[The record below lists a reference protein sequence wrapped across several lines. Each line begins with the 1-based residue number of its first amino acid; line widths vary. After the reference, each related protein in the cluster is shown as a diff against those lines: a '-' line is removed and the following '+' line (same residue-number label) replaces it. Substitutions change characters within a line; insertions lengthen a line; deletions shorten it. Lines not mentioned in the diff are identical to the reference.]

1 MTLMEKTTMRSNLER
16 GEGRLGSIIWLI
28 VFAAMCLAAW
38 NTLPAFIADYTFK
51 DKLNEIARMNRYQH
65 KDDAIMTFV
74 LKEASKQRIDT
85 YMGREDCKITT
96 RETSRTI
103 DCSYK
108 RQIEVLPGWKRTFTF
123 TPSADQPLI

>member
-1 MTLMEKTTMRSNLER
+1 MRSNGER
-16 GEGRLGSIIWLI
+16 GEGRLGSIIGLI
-28 VFAAMCLAAW
+28 VFVAVCLAAW
-38 NTLPAFIADYTFK
+38 NTVPAFIADYTFT

-65 KDDAIMTFV
+65 KDDAIMGYV
-74 LKEASKQRIDT
+74 LKEAGKQRIDT

-103 DCSYK
+103 DCSYL
-108 RQIEVLPGWKRTFTF
+108 RQIEILPGWKHTFSF